1 MLGSL
6 LAWLRRSDCRLI
18 AHLFLRVFIFLS
30 LIHTERG
37 GHWYPKKGAKK
48 PLTALRVSPTLTVFC
63 WIRFRAPTPKIVRL
77 KNPVTARLKT
87 HDNNGFPLKKWYFY
101 KSLSSR
107 VFFGQWNITAFPEKS
122 YHKKAP
128 HRPTKN
134 ENQTK
139 AFCIQKFVRLKSPVL
154 ARFSDGSGA
163 AQFAL
168 KHSGELLSPRRNP
181 IMRPLSHKGSAPY

>member
-1 MLGSL
+1 M
-6 LAWLRRSDCRLI
+6 
-18 AHLFLRVFIFLS
+18 
-30 LIHTERG
+30 
-37 GHWYPKKGAKK
+37 
-48 PLTALRVSPTLTVFC
+48 
-63 WIRFRAPTPKIVRL
+63 
-77 KNPVTARLKT
+77 
-87 HDNNGFPLKKWYFY
+87 
-101 KSLSSR
+101 
-107 VFFGQWNITAFPEKS
+107 TAFSEKS